1 MNKLIDKIQGILSR
15 RETATLC
22 TVIETK
28 GSTPLKAGAK
38 MIVWDSGKIFGTI
51 GGGELEKQVMQGARE
66 MMQEGGMTDVAEFN
80 LVKDLGMCCGGT
92 VRVYIEQI
100 ALPYQLYIFGAGHVG
115 AALARHASLL
125 DFKITL
131 VDDRKEVFQQMD
143 IPGIHYLHRH
153 PVESVA
159 AMKWDRNTF
168 AVIMTYNHPLDRQIL
183 AACVRQPAGFI
194 GMIGSRRKAEIT
206 RKLFKEQGI
215 ADEAVMDKV
224 DIPIG
229 LDIQAETPEEIA
241 VSILARLIREKNTWK
256 QTQKR
261 TKLTGEEAACCSE
274 IIKIARNLQ

>member
-15 RETATLC
+15 REVAALC

-38 MIVWDSGKIFGTI
+38 MIVWSSGKIFGTI
-51 GGGELEKQVMQGARE
+51 GGGELEKQVIQRAQE
-66 MMQEGGMTDVAEFN
+66 MVHDGGMTDVAEFN

-92 VRVYIEQI
+92 VRVFIELV
-100 ALPYQLYIFGAGHVG
+100 ALPHQLYIFGGGHVG
-115 AALARHASLL
+115 AALARNASLL

-143 IPGIHYLHRH
+143 IPGVHYLHQH

-159 AMKWDRNTF
+159 ALKWDKNTF

-183 AACVRQPAGFI
+183 SACIRQPAGYI
-194 GMIGSRRKAEIT
+194 GMIGSRRKAAVT

-224 DIPIG
+224 DMPIG

-241 VSILARLIREKNTWK
+241 VSILARLIREKNKWK
-256 QTQKR
+256 QTRKAP
-261 TKLTGEEAACCSE
+261 KLMGEEAACNE